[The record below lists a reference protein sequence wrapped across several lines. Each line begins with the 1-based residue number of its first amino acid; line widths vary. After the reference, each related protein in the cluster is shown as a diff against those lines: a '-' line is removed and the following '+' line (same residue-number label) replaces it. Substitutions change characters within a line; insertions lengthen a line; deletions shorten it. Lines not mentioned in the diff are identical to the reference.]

1 MFKEKRKLIPI
12 VISSSVMIILFV
24 IITLLS
30 FSPIQ
35 MSGSFGPID
44 VDKAYHFVAYFCLAL
59 PLPILRPRLTIWI
72 VLGIMTF
79 GGLIELVQ
87 YLFGRESS
95 WGDFI
100 ANGIGAIAGAMIAMF
115 TCGDRPD
122 EKADSEPLAQV
133 EGVRLSRSA
142 MPS

>member
-1 MFKEKRKLIPI
+1 MFKEKQKLIPI
-12 VISSSVMIILFV
+12 VIGSTVTIILFV
-24 IITLLS
+24 VITLLS
-30 FSPIQ
+30 FAPIQ
-35 MSGSFGPID
+35 LRGFFGPID

-100 ANGIGAIAGAMIAMF
+100 ANGIGVIVGAAIARQMG
-115 TCGDRPD
+115 
-122 EKADSEPLAQV
+122 L
-133 EGVRLSRSA
+133 
-142 MPS
+142 

>member
-1 MFKEKRKLIPI
+1 MFKEKQKLIPI
-12 VISSSVMIILFV
+12 VISSTVMIILFV

-30 FSPIQ
+30 FTPIQ
-35 MSGSFGPID
+35 LSGSFGPID

-95 WGDFI
+95 WGDFL
-100 ANGIGAIAGAMIAMF
+100 ANGIGAIIAAVIARQMGLWL
-115 TCGDRPD
+115 CGLGKPKSVNNDPMND
-122 EKADSEPLAQV
+122 A
-133 EGVRLSRSA
+133 
-142 MPS
+142 

>member
-1 MFKEKRKLIPI
+1 MFKEKQKLIPI
-12 VISSSVMIILFV
+12 VISSTVMIILFV

-30 FSPIQ
+30 FTPIQ

-59 PLPILRPRLTIWI
+59 PLPILRPRLTIWV
-72 VLGIMTF
+72 VLGIMTY

-87 YLFGRESS
+87 YLFGREPS

-100 ANGIGAIAGAMIAMF
+100 ANAIGAIVGAMIANF
-115 TCGDRPD
+115 LG
-122 EKADSEPLAQV
+122 L
-133 EGVRLSRSA
+133 RLFGSNKVLIKKTKS
-142 MPS
+142 